1 MTSTTVT
8 SLKPVL
14 RHVDADIRTATLI
27 AGGYFE
33 ATTGV
38 DEFSR
43 NTFALAHRLGGAIGR
58 LHRRNKVRYDVI
70 YNDLGTV
77 CGTDSCSIAPAAA
90 EPDLDPLR
98 TVARAARVDFTV
110 TRERTLRNR
119 ATRSMKAWLKNP
131 ATDRRFYRDGDEI
144 CFRSRSYERVLAGV
158 AKDTHVVPRCPL
170 IVGEYFAGYFER
182 LRPFT
187 ACGHRYVID
196 INSFAD
202 RDKILKGAEIYL
214 RRAGRDDETII
225 AVFADA
231 ACSRLVELCI
241 TADDF

>member
-8 SLKPVL
+8 SLEPIL
-14 RHVDADIRTATLI
+14 RHIDTGTRTATLI

-33 ATTGV
+33 AATGV

-43 NTFALAHRLGGAIGR
+43 NTFALAHRLGGTIGR
-58 LHRRNKVRYDVI
+58 LHRRNKIRYDVI
-70 YNDLGTV
+70 HNDLGTV
-77 CGTDSCSIAPAAA
+77 CGTDSCSITPSAV
-90 EPDLDPLR
+90 EPDLTPLL
-98 TVARAARVDFTV
+98 TAAEEARIEFTV

-119 ATRSMKAWLKNP
+119 ATRSMKTWLKNP
-131 ATDRRFYRDGDEI
+131 ASDHRFYRDGDEVW
-144 CFRSRSYERVLAGV
+144 FRSRSYEHVLAGV
-158 AKDTHVVPRCPL
+158 ARDHYVIPRCPL
-170 IVGEYFAGYFER
+170 IVAEYFAGYFER
-182 LRPFT
+182 LRHFT

-214 RRAGRDDETII
+214 RKADSDDETII

-231 ACSRLVELCI
+231 ACSRLVEMCL
-241 TADDF
+241 TANDF